1 MFRSLHMKLVL
12 IMVLIMISV
21 MAVVGTFLINSVTTY
36 NIDNFLSQMSMVFT
50 PEFIA
55 KLEDIEASSEAPAAD
70 MSALMAAYSGALG
83 IDESR
88 SFYILRAS
96 DGSYAEGSDDSLSQT
111 MPLTPNILRAMQGE
125 VGEEIQRL
133 SDYFDVA
140 VPIHVEDGG
149 GYIVGVMD
157 NKQELR
163 DLNWNLFTI
172 LMRAMLFGILVAVL
186 LSFFLAK
193 TITTPIERLTD
204 QATRIAEGDFS
215 EPAEVYA
222 RDEIGILTQ
231 TFNEMAGILQDNLN
245 TIEDERSKLNTLFTH
260 MADGVVAFDKAGRI
274 MHVNPEAKKMLGVRF
289 DENTTY
295 GDVFPNLVV
304 RESDMA
310 EDGKYIE
317 VDYLTNKRT
326 LKIFFA
332 PLRGTGSVSGGIM
345 AVIHD
350 VTQQKRLEDARK
362 EFVAN
367 VSHELRTP
375 LTNITG
381 YTETLLDAGD
391 EIDGET
397 RSRFLQVIYSE
408 ADRMTRLVK
417 DLLTLSRLDY
427 ERMEGAETAV
437 DLREIAGSV
446 AASMDIEAR
455 RQGVTLTCVL
465 PEDLPQVTGERDRL
479 QQVVMN
485 IVSNAV
491 KYNQR
496 GGRVDIRGGADDG
509 RVFLTVADTGLGIPE
524 EDLPR
529 IFERFYRVDK
539 ARSREKGGTGLGLAI
554 AKEIVEFHG
563 GTIGVESREGKGTTV
578 TIWLPV
584 RQGEERHG

>member
-21 MAVVGTFLINSVTTY
+21 MAVVGTFLVNSVTTY

-55 KLEDIEASSEAPAAD
+55 KLEDIELDAQQPEEEL
-70 MSALMAAYSGALG
+70 SALLSAYSGALG
-83 IDESR
+83 IDKYR
-88 SFYILRAS
+88 SFYILDAET
-96 DGSYAEGSDDSLSQT
+96 GSYLDGSDDQLAQT
-111 MPLTPNILRAMQGE
+111 LTLTPNILTAMQGQ
-125 VGEEIQRL
+125 VGEEIERL

-140 VPIHVEDGG
+140 IPINVDEGG
-149 GYIVGVMD
+149 GYIVGVRD
-157 NKQELR
+157 SKQESN
-163 DLNWNLFTI
+163 DMNWNLVTI
-172 LMRAMLFGILVAVL
+172 LIRAMLFGVMVAVL

-204 QATRIAEGDFS
+204 QATSIAEGDFG
-215 EPAEVYA
+215 EPAEIYA

-231 TFNEMAGILQDNLN
+231 TFNEMAGILQDNLH

-260 MADGVVAFDKAGRI
+260 MADGVVAFDKTGRI
-274 MHVNPEAKKMLGVRF
+274 MHHNPEAAKMLGISF
-289 DENTTY
+289 SEQTTY
-295 GDVFPNLVV
+295 SEVFPDLVV
-304 RESDMA
+304 QESDMA
-310 EDGKYIE
+310 DDGKYIE
-317 VDYLTNKRT
+317 IDYVIRGRI

-332 PLRGTGSVSGGIM
+332 PLRGTGTVSGGIM
-345 AVIHD
+345 AVLHD
-350 VTQQKRLEDARK
+350 ITQQKRLDDARK

-375 LTNITG
+375 LTNIKG
-381 YTETLLDAGD
+381 YTETLIDAYD
-391 EIDGET
+391 DIDSET
-397 RSRFLQVIYSE
+397 RSHFLSVIYNE

-417 DLLTLSRLDY
+417 DLLTLTKLDY
-427 ERMEGAETAV
+427 ERMEASDAPV
-437 DLREIAGSV
+437 DLRDIAERV
-446 AASMDIEAR
+446 AASMEIEAR
-455 RQGVTLTCVL
+455 KQGVTIHC
-465 PEDLPQVTGERDRL
+465 DLPVEMPQVSGERDRL

-496 GGRVDIRGGADDG
+496 GGSVTMRCDWQDG
-509 RVFLTVADTGLGIPE
+509 IVRLSVADTGLGIPK

-554 AKEIVEFHG
+554 AREIVEFHG
-563 GTIGVESREGKGTTV
+563 GTITVDSQEGKGTTV
-578 TIWLPV
+578 VIALPARV
-584 RQGEERHG
+584 SEEVHA

>member
-70 MSALMAAYSGALG
+70 MSALVAAYSGALG

-260 MADGVVAFDKAGRI
+260 MADGV
-274 MHVNPEAKKMLGVRF
+274 
-289 DENTTY
+289 
-295 GDVFPNLVV
+295 
-304 RESDMA
+304 
-310 EDGKYIE
+310 
-317 VDYLTNKRT
+317 
-326 LKIFFA
+326 
-332 PLRGTGSVSGGIM
+332 
-345 AVIHD
+345 
-350 VTQQKRLEDARK
+350 
-362 EFVAN
+362 
-367 VSHELRTP
+367 
-375 LTNITG
+375 
-381 YTETLLDAGD
+381 
-391 EIDGET
+391 
-397 RSRFLQVIYSE
+397 
-408 ADRMTRLVK
+408 
-417 DLLTLSRLDY
+417 
-427 ERMEGAETAV
+427 
-437 DLREIAGSV
+437 
-446 AASMDIEAR
+446 
-455 RQGVTLTCVL
+455 
-465 PEDLPQVTGERDRL
+465 
-479 QQVVMN
+479 
-485 IVSNAV
+485 
-491 KYNQR
+491 
-496 GGRVDIRGGADDG
+496 
-509 RVFLTVADTGLGIPE
+509 
-524 EDLPR
+524 
-529 IFERFYRVDK
+529 
-539 ARSREKGGTGLGLAI
+539 
-554 AKEIVEFHG
+554 
-563 GTIGVESREGKGTTV
+563 
-578 TIWLPV
+578 
-584 RQGEERHG
+584 